1 MKGKRRG
8 GRQKKRWEDNINEWT
23 GMDFASSTKAAENR
37 TRWKGI
43 AASSSV
49 EPQQQIEQNRTRSK
63 IALVF
68 QYAVITLKTG

>member
-1 MKGKRRG
+1 
-8 GRQKKRWEDNINEWT
+8 
-23 GMDFASSTKAAENR
+23 MDFASSTKAAENR